1 MKWYF
6 VLVPC
11 NSNSVTLVTT
21 RLMSWSTANSYN
33 DVIMSAMA
41 SQITSP
47 MIVYSTVYSGAD
59 ERWKKS
65 SKLRVI
71 GLCEGNSP
79 VTGEFPTQRTS
90 NVEKVSIWWP
100 HHTTIARSRYG
111 VPCHNLP
118 EFDHNPDDLWHII
131 VQFWHVMAYREK
143 AYYASPPKR
152 AAQPRR
158 RWDISVEN
166 TQVVM

>member
-1 MKWYF
+1 MTWHF
-6 VLVPC
+6 VLIPC
-11 NSNSVTLVTT
+11 NSNSGHNTINVMKHSKQLQWRHNERDGVSNPQPHDFFTQSFIQV
-21 RLMSWSTANSYN
+21 RMK
-33 DVIMSAMA
+33 
-41 SQITSP
+41 
-47 MIVYSTVYSGAD
+47 D
-59 ERWKKS
+59 EKT

-71 GLCEGNSP
+71 GFCEVNSP

-90 NVEKVSIWWP
+90 NVEKVSIWWR
-100 HHTTIARSRYG
+100 HHATIARARYG

-118 EFDHNPDDLWHII
+118 ELDHNPDDLWHII

-152 AAQPRR
+152 AAQSRR

-166 TQVVM
+166 TQVMM